1 MQFHCVVE
9 IPVSGMSSD
18 LSSAGWKQVTQFY
31 MFYIVEGVMRWKH
44 MVQTADQAAQA
55 GQKADRRMVKQN
67 GGLFSL
73 NESSALSFDFVI

>member
-1 MQFHCVVE
+1 
-9 IPVSGMSSD
+9 
-18 LSSAGWKQVTQFY
+18 
-31 MFYIVEGVMRWKH
+31 

-55 GQKADRRMVKQN
+55 GQKVDRRMVKQN